1 MSLTSHGTG
10 SGHAVQGTDAALVS
24 CTLHDV
30 GTYHEVLSLRPLAAL
45 PGTWQLK
52 VESRLDTSRSPQEAH
67 TRYTTTLDREALKAL
82 RNAIEQALRS
92 KTPGQESGL
101 TLGAAPSQVLQP
113 PMAP

>member
-1 MSLTSHGTG
+1 MSLTS
-10 SGHAVQGTDAALVS
+10 QGQAQGQTAQGPDATPIS

-52 VESRLDTSRSPQEAH
+52 VESRLDTSRNPQEAH
-67 TRYTTTLDREALKAL
+67 TRYTTTLDRAALKAL

-92 KTPGQESGL
+92 KTPGQGSGA

>member
-1 MSLTSHGTG
+1 MSSTSQGKSTG
-10 SGHAVQGTDAALVS
+10 RAAQRPDATPIS

-52 VESRLDTSRSPQEAH
+52 VESRLDTSRNPQEAH

-82 RNAIEQALRS
+82 RDTIEQALRS
-92 KTPGQESGL
+92 KTSGQATGA
-101 TLGAAPSQVLQP
+101 TLGAASSRSYQT

>member
-24 CTLHDV
+24 YTLHDV
-30 GTYHEVLSLRPLAAL
+30 GTYHEVLTLRPLAAL

-52 VESRLDTSRSPQEAH
+52 VESRLDTSRNPQEAH

-92 KTPGQESGL
+92 KTPDQESGL

>member
-1 MSLTSHGTG
+1 MSLTL
-10 SGHAVQGTDAALVS
+10 QGQGQAAQGPDATPIS

-52 VESRLDTSRSPQEAH
+52 VESRLDTSRNPQEAH

-92 KTPGQESGL
+92 KTPGQGSGR
-101 TLGAAPSQVLQP
+101 THGAASSRSLQP

>member
-1 MSLTSHGTG
+1 MSLTSHGKGT
-10 SGHAVQGTDAALVS
+10 GHAAQGPDATPIS

-52 VESRLDTSRSPQEAH
+52 VESRLDTSRNPQEAH

-92 KTPGQESGL
+92 KTPDQKSGL

-113 PMAP
+113 PMTP

>member
-1 MSLTSHGTG
+1 MSLTL
-10 SGHAVQGTDAALVS
+10 QGQCQGQTAQGPDAALVS

-52 VESRLDTSRSPQEAH
+52 VESRLDTSRNPQEAH

-92 KTPGQESGL
+92 KTPDQESGL

>member
-45 PGTWQLK
+45 PGTWQLR
-52 VESRLDTSRSPQEAH
+52 VESRLNTSRNPQEAL
-67 TRYTTTLDREALKAL
+67 TRYTTTLDRQALKAL
-82 RNAIEQALRS
+82 RDAIQEALRS
-92 KTPGQESGL
+92 KTPDQESGL
-101 TLGAAPSQVLQP
+101 TPGTASSRSLQT

>member
-1 MSLTSHGTG
+1 MSLTS
-10 SGHAVQGTDAALVS
+10 QGLAQGQTAQGPDATPIS

-45 PGTWQLK
+45 PGTWQLR
-52 VESRLDTSRSPQEAH
+52 VESRLDTSRNPQEAL

-92 KTPGQESGL
+92 KTPDQEFGL
-101 TLGAAPSQVLQP
+101 TPGVASSPSLQP

>member
-1 MSLTSHGTG
+1 MSLTSHGKGT
-10 SGHAVQGTDAALVS
+10 GHAAQGPDATPIS

-45 PGTWQLK
+45 PGTWQLR
-52 VESRLDTSRSPQEAH
+52 VESRLDTSRNPQEAL
-67 TRYTTTLDREALKAL
+67 TRYTTTLDLEALKAL

-92 KTPGQESGL
+92 KTSGQGSGL
-101 TLGAAPSQVLQP
+101 TLGAATSRSLQT

>member
-10 SGHAVQGTDAALVS
+10 SDHAVQGTDAALVS

-52 VESRLDTSRSPQEAH
+52 VESRLDTSRNPQEAH
-67 TRYTTTLDREALKAL
+67 TRYTTTLDGEALKAL

-92 KTPGQESGL
+92 KTPDQESGL
-101 TLGAAPSQVLQP
+101 PLGAAPSQVLQP